1 MQQTS
6 KLQRHSS
13 KTLFDPTTG
22 EMVSTH
28 QIIME
33 EGDFNFHKIWWGNF
47 METTKE
53 VGNKKIAVMMWL
65 IFSAQKGTNRIYLT
79 QQQIANGCGVSLR
92 TVSSTIANLKE
103 GGFLKLVEGYILINP
118 DVIFRGSYEKRIIA
132 MEEWHNIQIKED
144 YKQAD
149 RGQEENKND

>member
-1 MQQTS
+1 MQITN
-6 KLQRHSS
+6 KLQ
-13 KTLFDPTTG
+13 KYTTKDLYDPSTG
-22 EMVSTH
+22 EIVTAR
-28 QIIME
+28 QTTIQ

-92 TVSSTIANLKE
+92 TVSSTIADLKE
-103 GGFLKLVEGYILINP
+103 SGFLKLAEGYILINP
-118 DVIFRGSYEKRIIA
+118 DVIFRGSYEKRMDA
-132 MEEWHNIQIKED
+132 QREWRNLQIKED

-149 RGQEENKND
+149 KEQEEKNND

>member
-1 MQQTS
+1 MQITN
-6 KLQRHSS
+6 KLQ
-13 KTLFDPTTG
+13 KYTTKDLYDPSTG
-22 EMVSTH
+22 EIVTAR
-28 QIIME
+28 QTTIQ

-92 TVSSTIANLKE
+92 TVSTTISELKE
-103 GGFLKLVEGYILINP
+103 SGFLKLAEGYILINP
-118 DVIFRGSYEKRIIA
+118 NVIFRGSYDKRLSVIT
-132 MEEWHNIQIKED
+132 EWDALTNKADKE
-144 YKQAD
+144 
-149 RGQEENKND
+149 QEEKKND

>member
-13 KTLFDPTTG
+13 KTLFDPITG

-28 QIIME
+28 QITIE

-53 VGNKKIAVMMWL
+53 IGNKKMAVMMWL
-65 IFSAQKGTNRIYLT
+65 IFSAQKGTNRVYLT
-79 QQQIANGCGVSLR
+79 QQQIAKGCGVSLR
-92 TVSSTIANLKE
+92 TVSSTIADLKE
-103 GGFLKLVEGYILINP
+103 SGFLRLAEGYILINP
-118 DVIFRGSYEKRIIA
+118 DVIFRGAYDKRLSAIA
-132 MEEWHNIQIKED
+132 EWDALTKKADKE
-144 YKQAD
+144 
-149 RGQEENKND
+149 QEGKDID

>member
-33 EGDFNFHKIWWGNF
+33 EGDFNFHKIWWKNF
-47 METTKE
+47 TETTKGI
-53 VGNKKIAVMMWL
+53 GNKKTAVIMWL

-92 TVSSTIANLKE
+92 TVSSTIAELKE
-103 GGFLKLVEGYILINP
+103 GEFLKLAEGYILINP
-118 DVIFRGSYEKRIIA
+118 NVIFRGAHDKRLSVIA
-132 MEEWHNIQIKED
+132 EWDVLTK
-144 YKQAD
+144 KAD
-149 RGQEENKND
+149 KGQEEKEHD

>member
-33 EGDFNFHKIWWGNF
+33 EGDFNFHKIWWKNF
-47 METTKE
+47 TETTKGI
-53 VGNKKIAVMMWL
+53 GNKKTAVMMWL

-92 TVSSTIANLKE
+92 TVSSTIAELKE
-103 GGFLKLVEGYILINP
+103 GEFLKLAEGYILINP
-118 DVIFRGSYEKRIIA
+118 NVIFRGAHDKRLSVIA
-132 MEEWHNIQIKED
+132 EWDVLTK
-144 YKQAD
+144 KAD
-149 RGQEENKND
+149 KGQEEKEHD

>member
-33 EGDFNFHKIWWGNF
+33 EGDFNFHKIWWKNF
-47 METTKE
+47 TETTKE
-53 VGNKKIAVMMWL
+53 IGNKKTAVMMWL

-92 TVSSTIANLKE
+92 TVSSTIAELKE
-103 GGFLKLVEGYILINP
+103 SEFLKLGEGYILINP
-118 DVIFRGSYEKRIIA
+118 NVIFRGAYDKRLSVIA
-132 MEEWHNIQIKED
+132 EWDVLTK
-144 YKQAD
+144 KAD
-149 RGQEENKND
+149 KGQEEKEHD